1 MPKKPSRLPRITAI
15 AAVLVLLAVAGGY
28 LAYHHVVVAQNGC
41 QATGRHAV
49 ALDTE
54 QAAIAATIAGVA
66 HSRRLPPAAVTIA
79 YATAMQES
87 KMHNLPG
94 GDLDS
99 VGVFQQRPSQGWGR
113 PRQLH
118 DPVYATGKFFAALV
132 KVPGYL
138 RIPLYQAA
146 QDVQHSADGFAYT
159 NYQVQAASMSRAFTG
174 GRPHAVWCW
183 FPGSSARSPDVGP
196 MRRQLLRT
204 FGRLDVRL
212 GAQLSAQL
220 SARQGG
226 RPGSGNTAA
235 SSGPAAAVRVSHRAA
250 GWAVASWLVT
260 HATAYGI
267 SNVRYA
273 GYQWSETAGSRGWT
287 RDPAAPSGSVEL
299 R

>member
-1 MPKKPSRLPRITAI
+1 LRITAI
-15 AAVLVLLAVAGGY
+15 TVVVAVLAVLAAVGGY
-28 LAYHHVVVAQNGC
+28 LAYHHAVVAQNGC
-41 QATGRHAV
+41 QATGRHVV

-66 HSRRLPPAAVTIA
+66 HARRLPPAAVTIA

-118 DPVYATGKFFAALV
+118 DPVYATGRFFAALV
-132 KVPGYL
+132 QVPHYL
-138 RIPLYQAA
+138 RLPLYQAA
-146 QDVQHSADGFAYT
+146 QAVQHSADGFAYT

-174 GRPHAVWCW
+174 GRAHAVWCW
-183 FPGSSARSPDVGP
+183 FPGSNSRPPDVGP

-212 GAQLSAQL
+212 GAQV
-220 SARQGG
+220 SARRAGG
-226 RPGSGNTAA
+226 GTAA
-235 SSGPAAAVRVSHRAA
+235 VSSSPASSSPAAVVRVSHPAA